1 MHVVWERQW
10 LIFHAALSLA
20 NMLGSPPFPPL
31 IYGGFCPGC
40 SQQYVMD
47 GRAMPHV
54 TTAVL

>member
-1 MHVVWERQW
+1 MHVVWEQQR
-10 LIFHAALSLA
+10 LIFHTALSLA
-20 NMLGSPPFPPL
+20 NMLGSPSLPPL